1 MSGAKNN
8 PLDDYLDALLAP
20 PEDSIADWDTLL
32 QQAVEPFTDQPDEKK
47 PDSQADIGLQAEITP
62 SAAATFSAST
72 FSSSTLAPGREP
84 VLCVA
89 EQELPL
95 AGRYSYFLNT
105 LMLLKQLPASRLRL
119 CVLQHC
125 DQTLESLS
133 SDHMGQPFPLWINGV
148 VQSERALSHE

>member
-1 MSGAKNN
+1 MSSAKNN
-8 PLDDYLDALLAP
+8 PLDDYLDALLIPAEGP
-20 PEDSIADWDTLL
+20 AADWDTLL
-32 QQAVEPFTDQPDEKK
+32 KQAVEPFADQPDEKK
-47 PDSQADIGLQAEITP
+47 PDSQTDISLQSEITAP
-62 SAAATFSAST
+62 AAATFSAST

-105 LMLLKQLPASRLRL
+105 LMLLKQLPESRLRL

-125 DQTLESLS
+125 DQTLESLAANHS
-133 SDHMGQPFPLWINGV
+133 GQPVPLWINGGV
-148 VQSERALSHE
+148 RSERALSHE

>member
-1 MSGAKNN
+1 MSTAENN
-8 PLDDYLDALLAP
+8 PLGDYLDALLAP
-20 PEDSIADWDTLL
+20 PEDPAADWDALL
-32 QQAVEPFTDQPDEKK
+32 KQAVEPFAEQPEKQVQLKQQDQTDQQD
-47 PDSQADIGLQAEITP
+47 DSDNNEQPKTAV
-62 SAAATFSAST
+62 FSA
-72 FSSSTLAPGREP
+72 STLAPGRAP

-125 DQTLESLS
+125 DQTLASLGDDQNS
-133 SDHMGQPFPLWINGV
+133 QTLPLWITTF
-148 VQSERALSHE
+148 SRAERALSHE